1 VDLPFIEATL
11 ATAVRAGT
19 PLLYAALGAILHER
33 AGVLNLGL
41 EGVMLAGAV
50 TGFLT
55 VVSTGSLGPALLSS
69 VLVGGA
75 LGGLLGLLVVGFRVN
90 QVVAGLALSIFGTG
104 LSGHL
109 GSRVIGVPAPDA
121 FVPVKI
127 PLLSDIPL
135 VGPAFFNHDPLV
147 YALYPLVP
155 ALWWLLFR
163 TRLGLRLRATGEEP
177 GAADALG
184 VNVPRTRLVATV
196 LGGMVTAVGG
206 AYLSLAYTPTWIEN
220 MAAGRGWI
228 ALALVVFS
236 GWNPLVAAGGAYFFG
251 GVDSLGFR
259 LQAVG
264 FTAVPSFFLRMMPYV
279 LTILLLLTVSSSKTR
294 GVPRALGTPYYREQ
308 R

>member
-1 VDLPFIEATL
+1 
-11 ATAVRAGT
+11 
-19 PLLYAALGAILHER
+19 
-33 AGVLNLGL
+33 
-41 EGVMLAGAV
+41 
-50 TGFLT
+50 
-55 VVSTGSLGPALLSS
+55 
-69 VLVGGA
+69 
-75 LGGLLGLLVVGFRVN
+75 
-90 QVVAGLALSIFGTG
+90 
-104 LSGHL
+104 
-109 GSRVIGVPAPDA
+109 
-121 FVPVKI
+121 
-127 PLLSDIPL
+127 
-135 VGPAFFNHDPLV
+135 
-147 YALYPLVP
+147 
-155 ALWWLLFR
+155 
-163 TRLGLRLRATGEEP
+163 
-177 GAADALG
+177 
-184 VNVPRTRLVATV
+184 
-196 LGGMVTAVGG
+196 MVTAVGG